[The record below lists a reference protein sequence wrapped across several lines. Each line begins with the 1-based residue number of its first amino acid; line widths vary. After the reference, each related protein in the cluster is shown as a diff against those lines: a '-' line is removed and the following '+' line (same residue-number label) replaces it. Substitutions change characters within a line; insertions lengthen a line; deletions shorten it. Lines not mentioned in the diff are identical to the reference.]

1 MLNLKREW
9 ACYNSKEYVLMSC
22 RTKAITTKTKTMKAI
37 TFFICC
43 IFISLIGISQS
54 TQTKPQKEA
63 VLIVGDRAPAD
74 NKARME
80 ELAVILEAAKYKV
93 HRFYSPNNK
102 WADIKKA
109 ALNASFFIYNGHGTT
124 LGLNEGF
131 GGLVINEFIS
141 AQRIVD
147 ELKFNRN
154 PVVIYQSA
162 CGAAGTSE
170 GDPLDI
176 GVKEAALRVAETA
189 KPFLMI
195 GASAYYADN
204 YYGGVNGFLELFL
217 SGRPLGEVYLEIASE
232 WTNIEVNRTL
242 NDAELA
248 SNLYLGVSSTGG
260 GKKEV
265 IKQVNGKQVKK
276 YEQQEKKYSIAFIGP
291 NELTVNDVLLVTSR

>member
-1 MLNLKREW
+1 MFYLRNPL
-9 ACYNSKEYVLMSC
+9 AM
-22 RTKAITTKTKTMKAI
+22 KTI
-37 TFFICC
+37 TFLL
-43 IFISLIGISQS
+43 IFISLVFVGFSQNSATS
-54 TQTKPQKEA
+54 TQKEA
-63 VLIVGDRAPAD
+63 VLIVGDRAPAE

-102 WADIKKA
+102 WVDIKKA

-204 YYGGVNGFLELFL
+204 YYGGVNTFLQHFL
-217 SGRPLGEVYLEIASE
+217 AGEALGAIYQEIASS
-232 WTNIEVNRTL
+232 WTNIEVNRAL
-242 NDAELA
+242 NDSALD
-248 SNLYLGVSSTGG
+248 SDLFLGVSSSGG
-260 GKKEV
+260 GKKE
-265 IKQVNGKQVKK
+265 IITQVNGKQVKK

>member
-1 MLNLKREW
+1 M
-9 ACYNSKEYVLMSC
+9 AM
-22 RTKAITTKTKTMKAI
+22 KTF
-37 TFFICC
+37 TFLLFS
-43 IFISLIGISQS
+43 ISLVFVGFSQNSS
-54 TQTKPQKEA
+54 TSTQKEA
-63 VLIVGDRAPAD
+63 VLIVGDRAPAE

-80 ELAVILEAAKYKV
+80 ELAVILEAHKYKV

-102 WADIKKA
+102 WVDIKKA

-162 CGAAGTSE
+162 CGAAGSSE

-176 GVKEAALRVAETA
+176 GVAEAASRVSETA
-189 KPFLMI
+189 KPFLMV

-204 YYGGVNGFLELFL
+204 YYGGVNTFLQHFL
-217 SGRPLGEVYLEIASE
+217 AGEALGAIYQEIASS
-232 WTNIEVNRTL
+232 WTSIDVNRAL
-242 NDAELA
+242 NDNALD
-248 SNLYLGVSSTGG
+248 SDLFLGVSSSGG
-260 GKKEV
+260 GKKE
-265 IKQVNGKQVKK
+265 IITQVNGKQVKK

-291 NELTVNDVLLVTSR
+291 NALTVNDIVFVAGR

>member
-1 MLNLKREW
+1 
-9 ACYNSKEYVLMSC
+9 
-22 RTKAITTKTKTMKAI
+22 MKAI
-37 TFFICC
+37 TFFICF
-43 IFISLIGISQS
+43 IFISLIGKSQS
-54 TQTKPQKEA
+54 TQSKPQKEA
-63 VLIVGDRAPAD
+63 VLIVGDRAPAE

-80 ELAVILEAAKYKV
+80 ELAVILESHKYKV

-102 WADIKKA
+102 WVDIKKA

-124 LGLNEGF
+124 LGLDGGF

-162 CGAAGTSE
+162 CGGAGSSD

-189 KPFLMI
+189 KPFLMV

-204 YYGGVNGFLELFL
+204 YYGGVNGFLQHFL
-217 SGRPLGEVYLEIASE
+217 AGEALGDIYVETVAS
-232 WTNIEVNRTL
+232 WTTIEMNQALHDETLAGDLNI
-242 NDAELA
+242 
-248 SNLYLGVSSTGG
+248 GISSTGG
-260 GKKEV
+260 GKKEL
-265 IKQVNGKQVKK
+265 IKLVNGKQVKT
-276 YEQQEKKYSIAFIGP
+276 YEPQEKDYSIAYIGP
-291 NELTVNDVLLVTSR
+291 VDLTLKDIALVAGR

>member
-1 MLNLKREW
+1 MFYLRNPL
-9 ACYNSKEYVLMSC
+9 AM
-22 RTKAITTKTKTMKAI
+22 KTI
-37 TFFICC
+37 TFLLIS
-43 IFISLIGISQS
+43 ISLVFVGFSQNS
-54 TQTKPQKEA
+54 ATSIQKEA
-63 VLIVGDRAPAD
+63 VLIVGDRAPAE
-74 NKARME
+74 NKSRME
-80 ELAVILEAAKYKV
+80 ELAVILEAHKYKV

-102 WADIKKA
+102 WVDIKKA

-124 LGLNEGF
+124 LGLDGGF

-162 CGAAGTSE
+162 CGGAGSSD

-176 GVKEAALRVAETA
+176 GVGEAALRVAETA
-189 KPFLMI
+189 KPFLMV

-232 WTNIEVNRTL
+232 WTNIEVNRAL

-265 IKQVNGKQVKK
+265 IKQVNGKQVKT
-276 YEQQEKKYSIAFIGP
+276 YELLEKKYSIAFIGP
-291 NELTVNDVLLVTSR
+291 TSLTLKDITLVAGR

>member
-1 MLNLKREW
+1 M
-9 ACYNSKEYVLMSC
+9 
-22 RTKAITTKTKTMKAI
+22 KTL
-37 TFFICC
+37 
-43 IFISLIGISQS
+43 IFILFCITISLFGTAQS
-54 TQTKPQKEA
+54 TNSKPQKEA
-63 VLIVGDRAPAD
+63 VLIVGDRAPSE

-93 HRFYSPNNK
+93 YRFYSPNNK
-102 WADIKKA
+102 WVDIKKA

-124 LGLNEGF
+124 LGLNNGF

-176 GVKEAALRVAETA
+176 GVAEAALRVSETA
-189 KPFLMI
+189 KPFLLV

-204 YYGGVNGFLELFL
+204 YYGGVNAFLQHFL
-217 SGRPLGEVYLEIASE
+217 AGEALGAIYQEIASS
-232 WTNIEVNRTL
+232 WTNIEVNRVL
-242 NDAELA
+242 NDSALD
-248 SNLYLGVSSTGG
+248 SDLFLGVSSSGG

-265 IKQVNGKQVKK
+265 ITQINGKQVKK
-276 YEQQEKKYSIAFIGP
+276 YEQLEKKYSIAFIGP
-291 NELTVNDVLLVTSR
+291 KELTVNDILFVARR

>member
-1 MLNLKREW
+1 
-9 ACYNSKEYVLMSC
+9 MSC

-54 TQTKPQKEA
+54 TQSKPQKEA
-63 VLIVGDRAPAD
+63 VLIVGDRAPAE

-80 ELAVILEAAKYKV
+80 ELAVILESHKYKV

-102 WADIKKA
+102 WVDIKKA

-176 GVKEAALRVAETA
+176 GVAEAALRVSETA
-189 KPFLMI
+189 KPFLLV

-204 YYGGVNGFLELFL
+204 YYGGVNTFLQHFL
-217 SGRPLGEVYLEIASE
+217 AGEALGAIYQEIASS
-232 WTNIEVNRTL
+232 WTNIEVNRAL
-242 NDAELA
+242 ND
-248 SNLYLGVSSTGG
+248 SNLDGDLFLGVSSSGG

-265 IKQVNGKQVKK
+265 ITQVNGKQVKK
-276 YEQQEKKYSIAFIGP
+276 YEQLEKKYSIAFIGP
-291 NELTVNDVLLVTSR
+291 NELTVNDIVFVAGR

>member
-1 MLNLKREW
+1 
-9 ACYNSKEYVLMSC
+9 
-22 RTKAITTKTKTMKAI
+22 MKAI

-54 TQTKPQKEA
+54 TQSKPQKEA
-63 VLIVGDRAPAD
+63 VLIVGDRAPAE

-80 ELAVILEAAKYKV
+80 ELAVILEAHKYKV

-102 WADIKKA
+102 WVDIKRA

-124 LGLNEGF
+124 LGLNDGF

-162 CGAAGTSE
+162 CGGAGSSE

-189 KPFLMI
+189 KPFLMV

-204 YYGGVNGFLELFL
+204 YSEGVNNFLELFI
-217 SGRPLGEVYLEIASE
+217 SGLTLGEVYQEMASQ
-232 WTNIEVNRTL
+232 WTKIEVNRPL
-242 NDAELA
+242 NDPDLDAKLF
-248 SNLYLGVSSTGG
+248 LGVSSSGG
-260 GKKEV
+260 GKKE
-265 IKQVNGKQVKK
+265 IITQVSGKQVKK

-291 NELTVNDVLLVTSR
+291 NALTVNDIVFVAGR